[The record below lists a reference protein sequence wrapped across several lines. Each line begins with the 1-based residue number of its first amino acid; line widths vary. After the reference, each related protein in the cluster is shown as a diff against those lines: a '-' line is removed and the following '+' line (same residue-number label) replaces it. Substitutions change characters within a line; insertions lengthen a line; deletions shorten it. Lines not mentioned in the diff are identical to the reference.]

1 MKEASFDTLRYYL
14 WIQAEALT
22 VIRSDDRNQNLNGRG
37 EKATETIRI
46 RNFTDKTILLCISSI
61 NGRKISLIF
70 VGIQHA
76 TPHSVKKR
84 KRKLRLPTLTQNPT
98 QHKNEGRILCPNLSW
113 YVCGDSFNKHIS
125 RGGANLPYQ
134 SKTSWQPLAI
144 HWDRRQHP
152 LVVHHG
158 LHFYDSYHHMAVPFV
173 EHDRWH
179 HFYDR
184 SGLGVVLNPWYLSLV
199 CILLFGFLFQTIGT
213 KKKNK
218 KKINNDKRVERS
230 TQVILLRLFS

>member
-1 MKEASFDTLRYYL
+1 MLR
-14 WIQAEALT
+14 
-22 VIRSDDRNQNLNGRG
+22 
-37 EKATETIRI
+37 RI
-46 RNFTDKTILLCISSI
+46 PSW
-61 NGRKISLIF
+61 
-70 VGIQHA
+70 
-76 TPHSVKKR
+76 KKR

-98 QHKNEGRILCPNLSW
+98 QHTNEGRILCPNLSW
-113 YVCGDSFNKHIS
+113 YVCGDLFNKHIS

-173 EHDRWH
+173 GHDRWH

-213 KKKNK
+213 KKKTNK
-218 KKINNDKRVERS
+218 NKQRQKGGTINKSDSASSFFLKSCLQRRIEILYIWVTSKGNERKMGKHQKWERTSSKLAARVPAGALASKEKELFERIFLSSRRS
-230 TQVILLRLFS
+230 TRDT